1 MIDLNMLV
9 IPGLIGLAAYFG
21 VKFFLKKDDEVERRR
36 EAAIDLAAEFK
47 NYGLE
52 ISADMLKKYAVGDYS
67 GMAHIIG
74 DAVRLMQK
82 GKSVVIEEL
91 DVVFKRVVE
100 KKMATA
106 EGRAFVTLALQD
118 AEKKLAE
125 DE

>member
-9 IPGLIGLAAYFG
+9 IPGLIGVAAFFAA
-21 VKFFLKKDDEVERRR
+21 KFLLKKDDEVERRR

-74 DAVRLMQK
+74 DAVRLLMK
-82 GKSVVIEEL
+82 GQDVVVKEL
-91 DVVFKRVVE
+91 DTVFKRVLE
-100 KKMATA
+100 KKMASD
-106 EGRAFVTLALQD
+106 EGRAFVTVALQE
-118 AEKKLAE
+118 AEKKLSENA
-125 DE
+125 